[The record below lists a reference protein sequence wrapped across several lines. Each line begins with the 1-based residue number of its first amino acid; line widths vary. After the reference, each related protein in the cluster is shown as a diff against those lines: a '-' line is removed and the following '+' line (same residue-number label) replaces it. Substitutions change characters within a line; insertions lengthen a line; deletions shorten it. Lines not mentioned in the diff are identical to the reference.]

1 MRFFRKSTFR
11 LPQLTNF
18 NSLSASAFTESSTT
32 TTSPVLEGDGLTVY
46 STGDKPPQIVLDN
59 DSIHKADIAV
69 EAKPLEELE
78 PIKDGELPDT
88 KLTIDAAKYE
98 QPPEKHW
105 IYRRLYIL
113 NWLQKYDR
121 ETAISDLIAGITLG
135 LTIIPQS
142 IAYAALA
149 GLSSEYGLYSAIIG
163 QIFYAIFGTIP
174 QVSIGP
180 TSLMSLMVLQF
191 VGDRPVQF
199 VVVLSFLAGL
209 VEFLMGAF
217 QLGFIVNFIP
227 TPVTKAFTSATAVIV
242 AAVQVKN
249 LLGIKTKGVPSIEV
263 LFRSIRYS
271 DTLLGLV
278 CLTALLSLRQLSHI
292 SIKKN
297 TPTTRILKRLL
308 WYISISRNALVVF
321 LCSLGTFLWV
331 KQRSAEAIPYAL
343 TAKVNSAQ
351 LELHLPPF
359 AFDYKNTTYMFS
371 DIVSELGSGIIVVPI
386 VAILA
391 NVAIAKAFVKD
402 NRLEASQEMLTLG
415 ICNLAGSFFNCIPTC
430 GAFTRSAVS
439 QASGVRTPLCGI
451 YTALMVYL
459 ALTVLTPYF
468 GYIPKSSISAVLIAA
483 VVFMIDFSP
492 IKTLWNSNKKDFFSW
507 VGCFIVCLFAGVQT
521 GLCFGIVLNM
531 VFVFLRLG
539 NPKVDVTL
547 MEIESRN
554 YIFVSPTSDVY
565 YSGIEYIRDKIN
577 DACLLYRDD
586 FPVVLDCRRF
596 VQFDATFVDV
606 LNALAKELEGRSVLL
621 VLYGVNKDLLQ
632 LMHKSSNINF
642 CDGRRI
648 CSDDITPKKPE
659 FDGNGK

>member
-1 MRFFRKSTFR
+1 MSRNKS
-11 LPQLTNF
+11 LT
-18 NSLSASAFTESSTT
+18 
-32 TTSPVLEGDGLTVY
+32 
-46 STGDKPPQIVLDN
+46 I
-59 DSIHKADIAV
+59 
-69 EAKPLEELE
+69 EAIEELK
-78 PIKDGELPDT
+78 PMKNGDSLDT
-88 KLTIDAAKYE
+88 KVIIEAVKYE

-105 IYRRLYIL
+105 IYKRVYFL

-163 QIFYAIFGTIP
+163 KIFYALFGTIP

-180 TSLMSLMVLQF
+180 TSLMSLLVLQF
-191 VGDRPVQF
+191 VGERPVQF
-199 VVVLSFLAGL
+199 VFVLAFLSGL

-242 AAVQVKN
+242 AAVQFKN
-249 LLGIKTKGVPSIEV
+249 LLGIKSKGIPSIEV
-263 LFRSIRYS
+263 LVKSIRYS
-271 DTLLGLV
+271 DALLGLI
-278 CLTALLSLRQLSHI
+278 CLTALLSLRQLSQI
-292 SIKKN
+292 NFKKN
-297 TPTTRILKRLL
+297 TPITRKLQKFL

-321 LCSLGTFLWV
+321 LCSLATYFWI
-331 KQRSAEAIPYAL
+331 KQRSAEAIPFAL
-343 TAKVNSAQ
+343 TARVNSAQ
-351 LELHLPPF
+351 LKFQLPPF
-359 AFDYKNTTYMFS
+359 AFDYKNTTFVFS
-371 DIVSELGSGIIVVPI
+371 DIANELGSGIIVVPI

-415 ICNLAGSFFNCIPTC
+415 ICNLAGSFFNCMPTC

-451 YTALMVYL
+451 YTGLMVYL
-459 ALTVLTPYF
+459 ALNILTPYF

-492 IKTLWNSNKKDFFSW
+492 VKTLWLSNKKDFFSW
-507 VGCFIVCLFAGVQT
+507 VGCFIVCLFAGVQM
-521 GLCFGIVLNM
+521 GLLFGIVLNM
-531 VFVFLRLG
+531 IFVLLRLG
-539 NPKVDVTL
+539 NPKVEVTL
-547 MEIESRN
+547 MECENRN
-554 YIFVSPTSDVY
+554 YVFVSPTSDVY

-596 VQFDATFVDV
+596 MQFDGTFVDV
-606 LNALAKELEGRSVLL
+606 INAVAKELECRDVLL
-621 VLYGVNKDLLQ
+621 VLYGTNEKLEGLLRN
-632 LMHKSSNINF
+632 SSNINY
-642 CDGRRI
+642 CDSGRRI
-648 CSDDITPKKPE
+648 CSDDLTPKKRE
-659 FDGNGK
+659 LKNI